1 VDCLIQSMRSESLS
15 GSISVS
21 EVLIDL
27 DLDNSSSNESARR
40 SGGRRCHN
48 QVTQVVRRRAR

>member
-40 SGGRRCHN
+40 SGGEALS
-48 QVTQVVRRRAR
+48 QSG